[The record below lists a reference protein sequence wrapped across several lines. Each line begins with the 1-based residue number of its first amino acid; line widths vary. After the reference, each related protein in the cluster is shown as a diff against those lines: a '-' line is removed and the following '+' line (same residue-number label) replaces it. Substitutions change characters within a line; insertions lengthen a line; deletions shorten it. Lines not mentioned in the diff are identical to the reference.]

1 MKYYAKKKSK
11 VNKKGKPITVR
22 GVTYPS
28 HHEAA
33 RQLNLSVGTIY
44 LAKKRGTV
52 DGLGMTARTRAAVNH
67 YTMATPTRINGVH
80 YPSIQA
86 AANALN
92 INRSTLYRVLEDGLD
107 TYPRRSK
114 K

>member
-1 MKYYAKKKSK
+1 MKYYAKKKFK
-11 VNKKGKPITVR
+11 VNRRGKPITVR
-22 GVTYPS
+22 GVTYDS
-28 HHEAA
+28 HHAAA
-33 RQLNLSVGTIY
+33 RALNLSVGTIY

-67 YTMATPTRINGVH
+67 YKMATPTRINGVH

-92 INRSTLYRVLEDGLD
+92 INRSTLYRVLEEGLD
-107 TYPRRSK
+107 VYPRSK

>member
-1 MKYYAKKKSK
+1 MTA
-11 VNKKGKPITVR
+11 KGKSITVR

-33 RQLNLSVGTIY
+33 RQLNLSVGTVY
-44 LAKKRGTV
+44 LAKKRGTL
-52 DGLGMTARTRAAVNH
+52 DGLGMSTRKRAAETN
-67 YTMATPTRINGVH
+67 YITATPTRINGIH
-80 YPSIQA
+80 YPSMQA

-92 INRSTLYRVLEDGLD
+92 INRSTLYRVLEDGHD
-107 TYPRRSK
+107 TYPRSK